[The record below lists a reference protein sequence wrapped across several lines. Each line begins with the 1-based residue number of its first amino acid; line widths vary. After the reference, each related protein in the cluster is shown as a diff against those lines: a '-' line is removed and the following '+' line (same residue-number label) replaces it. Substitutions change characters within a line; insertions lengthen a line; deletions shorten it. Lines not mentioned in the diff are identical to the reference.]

1 MSGSQK
7 HTNPA
12 LVLIAIVLCL
22 VCGATLTR
30 SSANPSPISE
40 ENTPDIVLVKNTNSD
55 KSENRSSKEAVA
67 TVTPVLTEAPKNTP
81 TPEIT
86 ATPELEEETTYV
98 PSEEASK
105 GIWTANGSNWLF
117 LIDGVPHYGWLYDN
131 DEKIYYFNGS
141 GIMVTGWQDIGSK
154 RYYFNLDGVLQ
165 TGDITLEGKTYH
177 LLEDGS
183 LEGYSSKKKSK
194 KSSTKKE
201 SAAKETEK
209 SNSKKNNTSKK
220 SNNSKKSSTSE
231 KNNTSKKKENA
242 DASSEKE
249 KVAASTKENTEP
261 KYVALTFDDGPSSFT
276 NRLLDCFEEHNIKAT
291 FFLVGY
297 EISSFPEEVRR
308 MEELGMEIG
317 NHSADHKNLSKLDN
331 DHIQQQ
337 ISSVDAQIEE
347 LTGHTASVVRPPYGA
362 VNDTV
367 KSAISQSLILWSIDT
382 LDWESKNA
390 ETIVDTVLSEIE
402 NGSVILMHDIYSTT
416 VDAVEILVPELIS
429 QGYEFLTIHE
439 LAEKSG
445 ISLESGNTYSSFQPV
460 A

>member
-55 KSENRSSKEAVA
+55 KSENHSSKEAVA

-81 TPEIT
+81 TPEVT
-86 ATPELEEETTYV
+86 AAPESEEKTTYV

-105 GIWTANGSNWLF
+105 GVWTANGSNWLF
-117 LIDGVPHYGWLYDN
+117 LIDGVPHYGWLYDI

-201 SAAKETEK
+201 TSAEET
-209 SNSKKNNTSKK
+209 KK
-220 SNNSKKSSTSE
+220 STSEKSSTS
-231 KNNTSKKKENA
+231 NKKEST

-249 KVAASTKENTEP
+249 KAAASTKENTEP

-276 NRLLDCFEEHNIKAT
+276 NRLLDCLEEHNIKAT

-317 NHSADHKNLSKLDN
+317 NHSADHKNLSKLDTGS
-331 DHIQQQ
+331 IQQQ

-347 LTGHTASVVRPPYGA
+347 LTGHIASVVRPPYGA

-367 KSAISQSLILWSIDT
+367 KGAISQPLILWSIDT

-390 ETIVDTVLSEIE
+390 DTIVETVLSEVE

-445 ISLESGNTYSSFQPV
+445 ISLESGNTYSSFQP
-460 A
+460 AA